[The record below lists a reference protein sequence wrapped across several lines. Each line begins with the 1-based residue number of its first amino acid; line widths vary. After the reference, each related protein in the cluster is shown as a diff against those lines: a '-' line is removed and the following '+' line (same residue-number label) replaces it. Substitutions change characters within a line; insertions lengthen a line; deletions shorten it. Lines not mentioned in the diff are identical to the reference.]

1 MKNIIYRRA
10 HDYEYEKIIA
20 MQSNIFYIE
29 QGIPEDDVQEFLER
43 DPICWCAEANGEICG
58 IAIAW
63 KEKEMMHWG
72 RFVVIPSMRGR
83 KIGPKL
89 ARYSFED
96 LFAEGIDEIHMTA
109 RDTTVKIVCEMGG
122 KISGEPYPFYAG
134 NVTPVILKK
143 KNYMAI

>member
-43 DPICWCAEANGEICG
+43 KPICWCAEEN
-58 IAIAW
+58 
-63 KEKEMMHWG
+63 
-72 RFVVIPSMRGR
+72 
-83 KIGPKL
+83 
-89 ARYSFED
+89 
-96 LFAEGIDEIHMTA
+96 DEIHMTA

-122 KISGEPYPFYAG
+122 KITGEPYPFYAG

>member
-1 MKNIIYRRA
+1 MENIIYRRA

-29 QGIPEDDVQEFLER
+29 QGIPEDDVQ
-43 DPICWCAEANGEICG
+43 A
-58 IAIAW
+58 
-63 KEKEMMHWG
+63 
-72 RFVVIPSMRGR
+72 
-83 KIGPKL
+83 
-89 ARYSFED
+89 

>member
-63 KEKEMMHWG
+63 KEKEVMHFQ
-72 RFVVIPSMRGR
+72 RFKEELREVQN
-83 KIGPKL
+83 KL
-89 ARYSFED
+89 AD
-96 LFAEGIDEIHMTA
+96 
-109 RDTTVKIVCEMGG
+109 K
-122 KISGEPYPFYAG
+122 KFYM
-134 NVTPVILKK
+134 N
-143 KNYMAI
+143 NMNNHNNCDC